1 LRDNA
6 TGVCT
11 WQPQTV
17 EVSVEESLESR
28 VYTSAALV
36 VEVSKHT
43 GAVLFR
49 DRQTGRVLL
58 QENARQPH
66 QAEPVVEER
75 IVYDEAS
82 ARVEDTANVKV
93 TVKDIV
99 RRDTIGTSTRYRV
112 DFCFADDQALYGLG
126 SHMED
131 YMNLLG
137 KTLWLTQHNLKATI
151 PVISSTNGYGLLF
164 DAGSAMKFETHR
176 AARGYEGTMQIE
188 AARELDYYFIKGE
201 TMDDV
206 VKGYRWLTGR
216 VSMMPRYIFG
226 YTQSKER
233 SRVRYSIIAWWPM
246 CSGLND
252 PE

>member
-1 LRDNA
+1 MA
-6 TGVCT
+6 
-11 WQPQTV
+11 
-17 EVSVEESLESR
+17 
-28 VYTSAALV
+28 
-36 VEVSKHT
+36 
-43 GAVLFR
+43 
-49 DRQTGRVLL
+49 
-58 QENARQPH
+58 
-66 QAEPVVEER
+66 
-75 IVYDEAS
+75 
-82 ARVEDTANVKV
+82 
-93 TVKDIV
+93 
-99 RRDTIGTSTRYRV
+99 
-112 DFCFADDQALYGLG
+112 CFADDQALYGLG

-206 VKGYRWLTGR
+206 VKGYRWLTGS

-233 SRVRYSIIAWWPM
+233 YVSSDDILQTQIGRAHV
-246 CSGLND
+246 
-252 PE
+252 